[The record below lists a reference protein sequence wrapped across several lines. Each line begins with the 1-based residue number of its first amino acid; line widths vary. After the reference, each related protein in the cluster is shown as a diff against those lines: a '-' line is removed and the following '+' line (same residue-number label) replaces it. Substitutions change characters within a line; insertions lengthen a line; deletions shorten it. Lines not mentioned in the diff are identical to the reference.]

1 MKKILLTA
9 LLAAGVVTSANAV
22 TYAYD
27 VASNYSGSATTG
39 GAYALSSKA
48 NFAIGNTSISSNYKR
63 KGKFYLN
70 AGHGGFESNDR
81 PTPMPLIGEYFYES
95 EGNLDRT
102 KHLQQWI
109 IKNGGQV
116 KMQRTTNTERDDWD
130 LTAIATGSNNYG
142 GYFIS
147 LHSNGANASA
157 NYHVALYKGSNSS
170 NSVGGSER
178 MAYWNSYNSYKNGCL
193 TNYTYSTP
201 RSMADYDL
209 MGWHYGVLRTN
220 TCPGYLVETW
230 FHDYRPESLRFKSS
244 LYNKFLAWQIAVG
257 QLTAPGGSGSLPG
270 CVVGDVRDVTK
281 SCGYTNYT
289 ARGRDAKLA
298 LNDVTVT
305 LSGNGINQTVN
316 TGSKCNGVYAFF
328 VPAGTYTIT
337 VKKTG
342 YKTQTHTLTVSNSKA
357 TQKNIDMVA
366 GTDAGISVDAP
377 NIGYGETPVGNT
389 SAKTLK
395 VTGSSLSSAITV
407 TNSDNTNFSV
417 TPSSLGTTGGTVNIT
432 YKPQAKGSHSTTI
445 TLKSGSYTATCKVTG
460 TAVNPVPTFT
470 EVWNY
475 SETSNKKAAWMAN
488 WTNYRNMAFGNGKLY
503 VVDAA
508 NQVIKIINAQ
518 TGAHIKD
525 MNMTGIKGGDG
536 ALALVDVAYVG
547 GKIVG
552 TNIAIK
558 ADDAATAKKENVLKV
573 YVWDNDDAAPRC
585 ILNTTNLGGMDR
597 VGDAIEI
604 QGNLTTGKICYL
616 GQKAR
621 EITLGTTTETKNCN
635 SIITYAI
642 TNGTVSTTPVVA
654 DIDNF
659 IVGLSPR
666 LIPDGSNFWAVG
678 QNYKPTLLNA
688 SGEVQLNLNADA
700 LKSVQGNDFVK
711 FTFKGDQYAFA
722 TEYDPGT
729 SGDTQSML
737 KNGRA
742 AFLATSGDMS
752 DATRKAYY
760 PSTGLSANTRNGTLS
775 SSICV
780 SVNGDK
786 GIEMW
791 VLVHNQ
797 GIAYYKH
804 GTAATFNPGE
814 TPSEPVT
821 PPTPSEPSVSYSKGL
836 TKIWQNTT
844 KVPGSAAYNG
854 TGPRYAA
861 VSNGNLIVADNA
873 GKSGSGKILK
883 VDENGYSDY
892 YDPTSAISSNYSLTL
907 GSAIA
912 NDDAGNILVNTGFSG
927 ASSGS
932 AFMIISAD
940 LSKTYK
946 LDLAA
951 AGIGGYATGIRTDQI
966 GRIRGNM
973 LSSEGAYFAF
983 VPNSVTYAV
992 VVKVVNGAVDASK
1005 SGVITTGFTSSTVT
1019 DIAQPAYEKVSE
1031 MSNNASSF
1039 YLRSRGVPASVYYEG
1054 AKKYTFSNKTTEGYT
1069 TTNASVEGFDWF
1081 KLGGKS
1087 YFIMP
1092 MTTDG
1097 TTANRGSMFGI
1108 FDQDGNIAAYWSTGQ
1123 KSGLGAASGTFVAV
1137 PNDAYSV
1144 HIYHFVPGTVAE
1156 KLLFAPE
1163 DVTISTG
1170 VEEIATDVEAPVEYY
1185 NLQGVK
1191 VANPAKGLY
1200 IKKQGKKTTKVI
1212 L

>member
-9 LLAAGVVTSANAV
+9 FLAAGVAVSANAV

-27 VASNYSGSATTG
+27 VTANYSGSNTTG
-39 GAYALSSKA
+39 GAYALSSAA
-48 NFAIGNTSISSNYKR
+48 NFSKGNTSISGNYN
-63 KGKFYLN
+63 KGGKYYLN

-116 KMQRTTNTERDDWD
+116 KMQRTTNTEGDDWD
-130 LTAIATGSNNYG
+130 LTAIATASSSYG

-157 NYHVALYKGSNSS
+157 NYHVALYKGSSSTNSI
-170 NSVGGSER
+170 GGSER

-193 TNYTYSTP
+193 SDYTYSTP

-220 TCPGYLVETW
+220 TAPGYLVETW

-270 CVVGDVRDVTK
+270 CIVGDVRDTSK

-289 ARGRDAKLA
+289 TRNRDSKLA

-305 LSGNGINQTVN
+305 LSGNGQTQTVN

-342 YKTQTHTLTVSNSKA
+342 YKTQTKTVTVTNSVA
-357 TQKNIDMVA
+357 TQWNVDMVA
-366 GTDAGISVDAP
+366 GTDTGISVDAP

-460 TAVNPVPTFT
+460 TAINPVPTFT
-470 EVWNY
+470 EGWNY
-475 SETSNKKAAWMAN
+475 SETSGKKAAWMSDY
-488 WTNYRNMAFGNGKLY
+488 TSYRNMAFGNGKLY
-503 VVDAA
+503 VVDVAKG
-508 NQVIKIINAQ
+508 VVKIINAQ
-518 TGAHIKD
+518 TAAHIKD
-525 MNMTGIKGGDG
+525 MNMTGVSGG
-536 ALALVDVAYVG
+536 ALALVDVAYVD
-547 GKIVG
+547 GKLVG
-552 TNIAIK
+552 TGIATK
-558 ADDAATAKKENVLKV
+558 GDDTAKATLKV

-616 GQKAR
+616 GQQSR
-621 EITLGTTTETKNCN
+621 EITLGTTTSTKNCN

-642 TNGTVSTTPVVA
+642 SNGVVSTTPVVA
-654 DIDNF
+654 NIDNF

-780 SVNGDK
+780 SVNGEK

-797 GIAYYKH
+797 GIAYYKY
-804 GTAATFNPGE
+804 GTPATYDPNQTPTEPGTPVNPD
-814 TPSEPVT
+814 
-821 PPTPSEPSVSYSKGL
+821 PTPSTPVDPGVSAPTLKKVWEYTSGLPTATSASVGSTEAAYGTGFNGTVYTVDKV
-836 TKIWQNTT
+836 NTT
-844 KVPGSAAYNG
+844 IWAWTKDQQKVNYASNAAFTG
-854 TGPRYAA
+854 T
-861 VSNGNLIVADNA
+861 
-873 GKSGSGKILK
+873 
-883 VDENGYSDY
+883 
-892 YDPTSAISSNYSLTL
+892 AITC
-907 GSAIA
+907 
-912 NDDAGNILVNTGFSG
+912 DDAGNLLINSG
-927 ASSGS
+927 IYSTSATTWNIVAASSKAVTPITVTFPSDIASGN
-932 AFMIISAD
+932 
-940 LSKTYK
+940 TYHV
-946 LDLAA
+946 
-951 AGIGGYATGIRTDQI
+951 
-966 GRIRGNM
+966 GRVVGNM
-973 LSSEGAYFAF
+973 LSSEGAYVYLTRAGVNKVACVKIANGAF
-983 VPNSVTYAV
+983 VSATSSDAIADLEAAKVQTVSYAQPSMETVAQINAASKPANCFYLHDRSQKNYYSTSGVFMAAPSGSYTTDGGDVVTLSGKTYAMFPMGTAYGSAFSIV
-992 VVKVVNGAVDASK
+992 EKNANEIVAQESN
-1005 SGVITTGFTSSTVT
+1005 TV
-1019 DIAQPAYEKVSE
+1019 ANVAYYQSLVFEKVSE
-1031 MSNNASSF
+1031 TKANI
-1039 YLRSRGVPASVYYEG
+1039 YQYYAG
-1054 AKKYTFSNKTTEGYT
+1054 GKVAMYTFE
-1069 TTNASVEGFDWF
+1069 
-1081 KLGGKS
+1081 
-1087 YFIMP
+1087 
-1092 MTTDG
+1092 
-1097 TTANRGSMFGI
+1097 
-1108 FDQDGNIAAYWSTGQ
+1108 
-1123 KSGLGAASGTFVAV
+1123 
-1137 PNDAYSV
+1137 
-1144 HIYHFVPGTVAE
+1144 VPGDATAIESVDAE
-1156 KLLFAPE
+1156 
-1163 DVTISTG
+1163 VS
-1170 VEEIATDVEAPVEYY
+1170 APVEYY

-1191 VANPAKGLY
+1191 VANPSNGLF
-1200 IKKQGKKTTKVI
+1200 IKKQGNKTTKVI

>member
-9 LLAAGVVTSANAV
+9 FLAAGVAVSANAV

-27 VASNYSGSATTG
+27 VTANYSGSNTTG
-39 GAYALSSKA
+39 GAYALSSAA
-48 NFAIGNTSISSNYKR
+48 NFSKGNTSISGNYN
-63 KGKFYLN
+63 KGGKYYLN

-116 KMQRTTNTERDDWD
+116 KMQRTTNTESDDWD
-130 LTAIATGSNNYG
+130 LTAIATASSSYG

-157 NYHVALYKGSNSS
+157 NYHVALYKGSSSTNSI
-170 NSVGGSER
+170 GGSER

-193 TNYTYSTP
+193 SDYTYSTP

-220 TCPGYLVETW
+220 TAPGYLVETW

-270 CVVGDVRDVTK
+270 CIVGDVRDTSK
-281 SCGYTNYT
+281 SCGYANYT
-289 ARGRDAKLA
+289 TRNRDSKLA

-305 LSGNGINQTVN
+305 LSGNGQTQTVN

-342 YKTQTHTLTVSNSKA
+342 YKTQTHTLTVKNSTA

-389 SAKTLK
+389 SKKTLK
-395 VTGSSLSSAITV
+395 VTGSSLSSNISV

-417 TPSSLGTTGGTVNIT
+417 TPTSLGTSGGNITIT
-432 YKPQAKGSHSTTI
+432 YKPQSKGSHSTTI

-460 TAVNPVPTFT
+460 TAINPVPTFT
-470 EVWNY
+470 EGWNY
-475 SETSNKKAAWMAN
+475 SETSGKKAAWMAN
-488 WTNYRNMAFGNGKLY
+488 YTNYRNMAFGNGKLY
-503 VVDAA
+503 VVDATNA
-508 NQVIKIINAQ
+508 VVKVINAQ
-518 TGAHIKD
+518 TAAHIKD
-525 MNMTGIKGGDG
+525 LNMTGVSGG
-536 ALALVDVAYVG
+536 ALAICDVAYVG

-552 TNIAIK
+552 TNIATNAEGK
-558 ADDAATAKKENVLKV
+558 NTLKV
-573 YVWDNDDAAPRC
+573 YVWDNDDAAPKV
-585 ILNTTNLGGMDR
+585 LLSTTNIGGMDR

-621 EITLGTTTETKNCN
+621 EITLGTTTSTKNCN
-635 SIITYAI
+635 SIVTYAI

-654 DIDNF
+654 NIDNF

-666 LIPDGSNFWAVG
+666 LIPDGNNFWAVG

-700 LKSVQGNDFVK
+700 LQSTQGNDFVK
-711 FTFKGDQYAFA
+711 FTYKGDQYAFA

-729 SGDTQSML
+729 SGDSNTML

-742 AFLATSGDMS
+742 AFLATAGDMS

-760 PSTGLSANTRNGTLS
+760 PSTGLSASTRNKNMA

-780 SVNGDK
+780 NVNGES

-791 VLVHNQ
+791 VLVQFQ

-804 GTAATFNPGE
+804 GTPATYNPGE
-814 TPSEPVT
+814 TPTDPT
-821 PPTPSEPSVSYSKGL
+821 PSDPTPSDPTPSEPGVTAPTL
-836 TKIWQNTT
+836 TKVWEYTSGLPTATSASVGSTEAAYGTGFNGTIYTVDKNNTT
-844 KVPGSAAYNG
+844 IWAWSKDQQKASYATNDAF
-854 TGPRYAA
+854 TG
-861 VSNGNLIVADNA
+861 I
-873 GKSGSGKILK
+873 
-883 VDENGYSDY
+883 
-892 YDPTSAISSNYSLTL
+892 AITC
-907 GSAIA
+907 
-912 NDDAGNILVNTGFSG
+912 DDAGNLLVNSG
-927 ASSGS
+927 IYGTSATNWNIVAASSKAVTPITVTFPSDMASGN
-932 AFMIISAD
+932 A
-940 LSKTYK
+940 YHV
-946 LDLAA
+946 
-951 AGIGGYATGIRTDQI
+951 
-966 GRIRGNM
+966 GRVVGNM
-973 LSSEGAYFAF
+973 LSSEGAYVFLTRASINKVACVKIANGAF
-983 VPNSVTYAV
+983 VSAT
-992 VVKVVNGAVDASK
+992 ASD
-1005 SGVITTGFTSSTVT
+1005 VITDVATDKVTTVAY
-1019 DIAQPAYEKVSE
+1019 AQPAKEKVSE
-1031 MSNNASSF
+1031 INANSF
-1039 YLRSRGVPASVYYEG
+1039 YFRERGLKNYYQTSGVFMTAPSGSYSTDGGDVVTLSGKTYAMFPMGSGAYGSAFSIVEKSADEIVAQESNTVSSVAYYQSLVFEKVSETKANIYQYYAG
-1054 AKKYTFSNKTTEGYT
+1054 GKVAMYTFE
-1069 TTNASVEGFDWF
+1069 
-1081 KLGGKS
+1081 
-1087 YFIMP
+1087 
-1092 MTTDG
+1092 
-1097 TTANRGSMFGI
+1097 
-1108 FDQDGNIAAYWSTGQ
+1108 
-1123 KSGLGAASGTFVAV
+1123 
-1137 PNDAYSV
+1137 
-1144 HIYHFVPGTVAE
+1144 VPGDATAIESVDAE
-1156 KLLFAPE
+1156 
-1163 DVTISTG
+1163 VS
-1170 VEEIATDVEAPVEYY
+1170 APVEYY

-1191 VANPAKGLY
+1191 VANPSNGLF
-1200 IKKQGKKTTKVI
+1200 IKKQGNKTTKVI

>member
-27 VASNYSGSATTG
+27 VASNYSGSNTTG

-48 NFAIGNTSISSNYKR
+48 NFAVGNTSISSNYKR
-63 KGKFYLN
+63 NGKFYLN

-116 KMQRTTNTERDDWD
+116 KMQRTTNTESDDWD

-342 YKTQTHTLTVSNSKA
+342 YKTQTKTVTVTNSAA
-357 TQKNIDMVA
+357 TQWNVDMVA

-525 MNMTGIKGGDG
+525 MNMTGVKGGDG

-573 YVWDNDDAAPRC
+573 YVWDNDDAAPKV
-585 ILNTTNLGGMDR
+585 LLSTTNLGGMDR

-616 GQKAR
+616 GQQSR
-621 EITLGTTTETKNCN
+621 EITLGTTTSTENCN

-642 TNGTVSTTPVVA
+642 SNGVVSTTPVVA
-654 DIDNF
+654 NIDNF

-780 SVNGDK
+780 SVNGEK

-804 GTAATFNPGE
+804 GTPATYNPGE
-814 TPSEPVT
+814 TPS
-821 PPTPSEPSVSYSKGL
+821 TPSEPSTPVTPPATPGVSAPTLTQVWEHTSGL
-836 TKIWQNTT
+836 PTANSSSL
-844 KVPGSAAYNG
+844 GSIEAAYGTGFNG
-854 TGPRYAA
+854 TVYTVNKNDNTIYAW
-861 VSNGNLIVADNA
+861 SKDQQKVAYANNA
-873 GKSGSGKILK
+873 NFTG
-883 VDENGYSDY
+883 V
-892 YDPTSAISSNYSLTL
+892 AITC
-907 GSAIA
+907 
-912 NDDAGNILVNTGFSG
+912 DDAGNLLVNTGIYTSSATAWNIVAASNKAVTPITVTFPSDIASG
-927 ASSGS
+927 N
-932 AFMIISAD
+932 
-940 LSKTYK
+940 TYHV
-946 LDLAA
+946 
-951 AGIGGYATGIRTDQI
+951 
-966 GRIRGNM
+966 GRIVGNM
-973 LSSEGAYFAF
+973 LSSEGAYVYLTRAAINKVACVKIVNGAIAAVTSSDAINGVEAAQVQTVSYAQPSMETVAQINASSKPANCFYFRDRALKNYFTTSATSFAAPSSAYLTDGGDVVTLSGKTYAMF
-983 VPNSVTYAV
+983 PSGNGASVHGSAFSIVETSSKEVVAEEKNSVTSV
-992 VVKVVNGAVDASK
+992 
-1005 SGVITTGFTSSTVT
+1005 
-1019 DIAQPAYEKVSE
+1019 AYYQSLVFEKVSE
-1031 MSNNASSF
+1031 TKANI
-1039 YLRSRGVPASVYYEG
+1039 YQYYAG
-1054 AKKYTFSNKTTEGYT
+1054 GKVAMYTFE
-1069 TTNASVEGFDWF
+1069 
-1081 KLGGKS
+1081 
-1087 YFIMP
+1087 
-1092 MTTDG
+1092 
-1097 TTANRGSMFGI
+1097 
-1108 FDQDGNIAAYWSTGQ
+1108 
-1123 KSGLGAASGTFVAV
+1123 
-1137 PNDAYSV
+1137 
-1144 HIYHFVPGTVAE
+1144 VPGDLTGIESVGAE
-1156 KLLFAPE
+1156 
-1163 DVTISTG
+1163 
-1170 VEEIATDVEAPVEYY
+1170 DVEAPVEYY

>member
-9 LLAAGVVTSANAV
+9 FLAAGVAVSANAV

-27 VASNYSGSATTG
+27 VTANYSGSNTTG
-39 GAYALSSKA
+39 GAYALSSAA
-48 NFAIGNTSISSNYKR
+48 NFSKGNTSINGNYN
-63 KGKFYLN
+63 KGGKYYLN

-116 KMQRTTNTERDDWD
+116 KMQRTTNTESDDWD
-130 LTAIATGSNNYG
+130 LTAIATASSSYG

-157 NYHVALYKGSNSS
+157 NYHVALYKGSSSTNSI
-170 NSVGGSER
+170 GGSER

-193 TNYTYSTP
+193 SDYTYSTP

-220 TCPGYLVETW
+220 TAPGYLVETW

-270 CVVGDVRDVTK
+270 CIVGDVRDTSK

-289 ARGRDAKLA
+289 TRNRDSKLA

-305 LSGNGINQTVN
+305 LSGNGQTQTVN

-342 YKTQTHTLTVSNSKA
+342 YKTQTKTVTVTNSAA
-357 TQKNIDMVA
+357 TQWNVDMVA

-389 SAKTLK
+389 SKKTLK
-395 VTGSSLSSAITV
+395 VTGSSLSSNISV

-417 TPSSLGTTGGTVNIT
+417 TPTSLGTSGGTINIT
-432 YKPQAKGSHSTTI
+432 FKPQSKGSHSTTI

-460 TAVNPVPTFT
+460 TAINPVPTFT
-470 EVWNY
+470 EGWNY
-475 SETSNKKAAWMAN
+475 SETSGKKAAWMAN
-488 WTNYRNMAFGNGKLY
+488 YTNYRNMAFGNGKLY
-503 VVDAA
+503 VVDATNA
-508 NQVIKIINAQ
+508 VVKVINAQ
-518 TGAHIKD
+518 TAAHIKD
-525 MNMTGIKGGDG
+525 LNMTGVSGG
-536 ALALVDVAYVG
+536 ALALVDVAYVD
-547 GKIVG
+547 GKLVG
-552 TNIAIK
+552 TGIATK
-558 ADDAATAKKENVLKV
+558 GDDTAKATLKV

-616 GQKAR
+616 GQQSR
-621 EITLGTTTETKNCN
+621 EITLGTTTSTKNCN

-642 TNGTVSTTPVVA
+642 SNGVVSTTPVVA
-654 DIDNF
+654 NIDNF

-780 SVNGDK
+780 SVNGEK

-804 GTAATFNPGE
+804 GTPATYDPNQTPTEPE
-814 TPSEPVT
+814 TPVNPD
-821 PPTPSEPSVSYSKGL
+821 PTPSTPGESYSKGL
-836 TKIWQNTT
+836 TKVWQNTS
-844 KVPGSAAYNG
+844 KVPGTAAG
-854 TGPRYAA
+854 GDIRFAA
-861 VSNGNLIVADNA
+861 VSNGKLIANDKAN
-873 GKSGSGKILK
+873 KKII
-883 VDENGYSDY
+883 EITETGYSDY
-892 YDPTSAISSNYSLTL
+892 KDMSSVSLGTGISA
-907 GSAIA
+907 
-912 NDDAGNILVNTGFSG
+912 DDAGNILVNTGFSAVG
-927 ASSGS
+927 SGQN
-932 AFMIISAD
+932 FVVVSAD
-940 LSKTYK
+940 LSKTYN
-946 LDLAA
+946 LDLSTISGYTAA
-951 AGIGGYATGIRTDQI
+951 RVDQV

-973 LSSEGAYFAF
+973 LSSEGGYFTILPSGAAQ
-983 VPNSVTYAV
+983 VV
-992 VVKVVNGAVDASK
+992 VVKVANGAIAGSK
-1005 SGVITTGFTSSTVT
+1005 LVTTGFSNTTS

-1031 MSNNASSF
+1031 MASNMDKS
-1039 YLRSRGVPASVYYEG
+1039 YVVRRRGVPGSVYTWASSSASVMDKGYS
-1054 AKKYTFSNKTTEGYT
+1054 FTTADGGLT
-1069 TTNASVEGFDWF
+1069 TANASVEGFDWF

-1097 TTANRGSMFGI
+1097 TTGTRGSNFAI
-1108 FDQDGNIAAYWSTGQ
+1108 FDQDGTCVATWTTGQ
-1123 KSGLGAASGTFVAV
+1123 KAGLGAAMGSFIVV
-1137 PNDAYSV
+1137 PADDYSV
-1144 HIYHFVPGTVAE
+1144 FIYHFVPGTVAE
-1156 KLLFAPE
+1156 KLRFAIQ
-1163 DVTISTG
+1163 DVLSGIES
-1170 VEEIATDVEAPVEYY
+1170 VELEEVEAPVEYY
-1185 NLQGVK
+1185 NLQGVR
-1191 VANPAKGLY
+1191 VQNPENGLY
-1200 IKKQGKKTTKVI
+1200 IKRQGNKVTKVI

>member
-63 KGKFYLN
+63 NGKFYLN
-70 AGHGGFESNDR
+70 AGHGGFDSNDR

-116 KMQRTTNTERDDWD
+116 KMQRTTNTESDDWD

-230 FHDYRPESLRFKSS
+230 FHDYRPESLRMKSS

-257 QLTAPGGSGSLPG
+257 NLTAPGGSGSLPG

-305 LSGNGINQTVN
+305 LSGNGQTQTVN

-342 YKTQTHTLTVSNSKA
+342 YKTKTKTVTVTNSAA
-357 TQKNIDMVA
+357 TQWNVDMVA

-470 EVWNY
+470 EGWNY
-475 SETSNKKAAWMAN
+475 SETSGKKAAWMSDY
-488 WTNYRNMAFGNGKLY
+488 TSYRNMAFGNGKLY
-503 VVDAA
+503 VVDVAKG
-508 NQVIKIINAQ
+508 VVKIINAQ
-518 TGAHIKD
+518 TAAHIKD
-525 MNMTGIKGGDG
+525 MNMTGVSGG
-536 ALALVDVAYVG
+536 ALALVDVAYVD
-547 GKIVG
+547 GKLVG
-552 TNIAIK
+552 TGIATK
-558 ADDAATAKKENVLKV
+558 GDDTAKATLKV

-635 SIITYAI
+635 SSITYAI

-780 SVNGDK
+780 SVNGEK

-797 GIAYYKH
+797 GIAYYKY
-804 GTAATFNPGE
+804 GTPATYDPNQTPTEPGTPVNPD
-814 TPSEPVT
+814 
-821 PPTPSEPSVSYSKGL
+821 PTPSTPVDPGVSAPTLKKVWEYTSGLPTATSASVGSTEAAYGTGFNGTVYTVDKV
-836 TKIWQNTT
+836 NTT
-844 KVPGSAAYNG
+844 IWAWNSSQQKVNYASNAAFTG
-854 TGPRYAA
+854 T
-861 VSNGNLIVADNA
+861 
-873 GKSGSGKILK
+873 
-883 VDENGYSDY
+883 
-892 YDPTSAISSNYSLTL
+892 AITC
-907 GSAIA
+907 
-912 NDDAGNILVNTGFSG
+912 DDAGNLLVNSG
-927 ASSGS
+927 IYSTSATTWNIVAASSKAVTPITVTFPSDIASGN
-932 AFMIISAD
+932 
-940 LSKTYK
+940 TYHV
-946 LDLAA
+946 
-951 AGIGGYATGIRTDQI
+951 
-966 GRIRGNM
+966 GRVVGNM
-973 LSSEGAYFAF
+973 LSSEGAYVYLTRAGVNKVACVKIANGAF
-983 VPNSVTYAV
+983 VSATSSDAIADLEAAKVTTVSYAQPSLETVAQINAASKPANCFYLHDRSQKNYYSTSGVFMAAPSGSYTTDGGDVVTLSGKTYAMFPMGTAYGSAFSIV
-992 VVKVVNGAVDASK
+992 EK
-1005 SGVITTGFTSSTVT
+1005 SANEIVAQESNTV
-1019 DIAQPAYEKVSE
+1019 ANVAYYQSLVFEKVSE
-1031 MSNNASSF
+1031 TKANI
-1039 YLRSRGVPASVYYEG
+1039 YQYYAG
-1054 AKKYTFSNKTTEGYT
+1054 GKVAMYTFE
-1069 TTNASVEGFDWF
+1069 
-1081 KLGGKS
+1081 
-1087 YFIMP
+1087 
-1092 MTTDG
+1092 
-1097 TTANRGSMFGI
+1097 
-1108 FDQDGNIAAYWSTGQ
+1108 
-1123 KSGLGAASGTFVAV
+1123 
-1137 PNDAYSV
+1137 
-1144 HIYHFVPGTVAE
+1144 VPGDATAIESVDAE
-1156 KLLFAPE
+1156 
-1163 DVTISTG
+1163 VS
-1170 VEEIATDVEAPVEYY
+1170 APVEYY

-1191 VANPAKGLY
+1191 VANPSNGLF
-1200 IKKQGKKTTKVI
+1200 IKKQGNKTTKVI

>member
-63 KGKFYLN
+63 NGKFYLN
-70 AGHGGFESNDR
+70 AGHGGFDSNDR

-116 KMQRTTNTERDDWD
+116 KMQRTTNTESDDWD

-230 FHDYRPESLRFKSS
+230 FHDYRPESLRMKSS

-257 QLTAPGGSGSLPG
+257 NLTAPGGSGSLPG

-305 LSGNGINQTVN
+305 LSGNGQTQTVN

-342 YKTQTHTLTVSNSKA
+342 YKTKTKTVTVTNSAA
-357 TQKNIDMVA
+357 TQWNVDMVA

-470 EVWNY
+470 EGWNY
-475 SETSNKKAAWMAN
+475 SETSGKKAAWMSDY
-488 WTNYRNMAFGNGKLY
+488 TSYRNMAFGNGKLY
-503 VVDAA
+503 VVDVAKG
-508 NQVIKIINAQ
+508 VVKIINAQ
-518 TGAHIKD
+518 TAAHIKD
-525 MNMTGIKGGDG
+525 MNMTGVSGG
-536 ALALVDVAYVG
+536 ALALVDVAYVD
-547 GKIVG
+547 GKLVG
-552 TNIAIK
+552 TGIATK
-558 ADDAATAKKENVLKV
+558 GDDTAKATLKV

-780 SVNGDK
+780 SVNGEK

-797 GIAYYKH
+797 GIAYYKY
-804 GTAATFNPGE
+804 GTPATYDPNQTPTEPGTPVNPD
-814 TPSEPVT
+814 
-821 PPTPSEPSVSYSKGL
+821 PTPSTPVDPGVSAPTLKKVWEYTSGLPTATSASVGSTEAAYGTGFNGTVYTVDKV
-836 TKIWQNTT
+836 NTT
-844 KVPGSAAYNG
+844 IWAWNSSQQKVNYASNAAFTG
-854 TGPRYAA
+854 T
-861 VSNGNLIVADNA
+861 
-873 GKSGSGKILK
+873 
-883 VDENGYSDY
+883 
-892 YDPTSAISSNYSLTL
+892 AITC
-907 GSAIA
+907 
-912 NDDAGNILVNTGFSG
+912 DDAGNLLVNSG
-927 ASSGS
+927 IYSTSATTWNIVAASSKAVTPITVTFPSDIASGN
-932 AFMIISAD
+932 
-940 LSKTYK
+940 TYHV
-946 LDLAA
+946 
-951 AGIGGYATGIRTDQI
+951 
-966 GRIRGNM
+966 GRVVGNM
-973 LSSEGAYFAF
+973 LSSEGAYVYLTRAGVNKVACVKIANGAF
-983 VPNSVTYAV
+983 VSATSSDAIADLEAAKVTTVSYAQPSLETVAQINAASKPANCFYLHDRSQKNYYSTSGVFMAAPSGSYTTDGGDVVTLSGKTYAMFPMGTAYGSAFSIV
-992 VVKVVNGAVDASK
+992 EK
-1005 SGVITTGFTSSTVT
+1005 SANEIVAQESNTV
-1019 DIAQPAYEKVSE
+1019 ANVAYYQSLVFEKVSE
-1031 MSNNASSF
+1031 TKANI
-1039 YLRSRGVPASVYYEG
+1039 YQYYAG
-1054 AKKYTFSNKTTEGYT
+1054 GKVAMYTFE
-1069 TTNASVEGFDWF
+1069 
-1081 KLGGKS
+1081 
-1087 YFIMP
+1087 
-1092 MTTDG
+1092 
-1097 TTANRGSMFGI
+1097 
-1108 FDQDGNIAAYWSTGQ
+1108 
-1123 KSGLGAASGTFVAV
+1123 
-1137 PNDAYSV
+1137 
-1144 HIYHFVPGTVAE
+1144 VPGDATAIESVDAE
-1156 KLLFAPE
+1156 
-1163 DVTISTG
+1163 VS
-1170 VEEIATDVEAPVEYY
+1170 APVEYY

-1191 VANPAKGLY
+1191 VANPSNGLF
-1200 IKKQGKKTTKVI
+1200 IKKQGNKTTKVI

>member
-9 LLAAGVVTSANAV
+9 FLAAGVAVSANAV

-27 VASNYSGSATTG
+27 VTANYSGSNTTG
-39 GAYALSSKA
+39 GAYALSSAA
-48 NFAIGNTSISSNYKR
+48 NFSKGNTSISGNYN
-63 KGKFYLN
+63 KGGKYYLN

-116 KMQRTTNTERDDWD
+116 KMQRTTNTESDDWD
-130 LTAIATGSNNYG
+130 LTAIATASSNYG

-157 NYHVALYKGSNSS
+157 NYHVALYKGSSSTNSI
-170 NSVGGSER
+170 GGSER

-193 TNYTYSTP
+193 SDYTYSTP

-220 TCPGYLVETW
+220 TAPGYLVETW
-230 FHDYRPESLRFKSS
+230 FHDYRPESLRMKSS

-257 QLTAPGGSGSLPG
+257 NLTAPGGSGSLPG
-270 CVVGDVRDVTK
+270 CIVGDVRDTSK

-289 ARGRDAKLA
+289 TRNRDSKLA

-305 LSGNGINQTVN
+305 LSGNGQTQTVN

-342 YKTQTHTLTVSNSKA
+342 YKTQTKTVTVTNSAA
-357 TQKNIDMVA
+357 TQWNVDMVA

-389 SAKTLK
+389 SGKTLK
-395 VTGSSLSSAITV
+395 VTGSSLSSNITV

-417 TPSSLGTTGGTVNIT
+417 TPTSLGTSGGTINIT
-432 YKPQAKGSHSTTI
+432 FKPQSKGSHSTTI

-460 TAVNPVPTFT
+460 TAINPVPTFT
-470 EVWNY
+470 EGWNY
-475 SETSNKKAAWMAN
+475 SETSGKKAAWMSDY
-488 WTNYRNMAFGNGKLY
+488 TSYRNMAFGNGKLY
-503 VVDAA
+503 VVDVAKG
-508 NQVIKIINAQ
+508 VVKIINAQ
-518 TGAHIKD
+518 TAAHIKD
-525 MNMTGIKGGDG
+525 MNMTGVSGG
-536 ALALVDVAYVG
+536 ALALVDVAYVD
-547 GKIVG
+547 GKLVG
-552 TNIAIK
+552 TGIATK
-558 ADDAATAKKENVLKV
+558 GDDTAKATLKV

-616 GQKAR
+616 GQQSR
-621 EITLGTTTETKNCN
+621 EITLGTTTSTKNCN

-642 TNGTVSTTPVVA
+642 SNGVVSTTPVVA
-654 DIDNF
+654 NIDNF

-780 SVNGDK
+780 SVNGEK

-804 GTAATFNPGE
+804 GTPATYNPGE

-821 PPTPSEPSVSYSKGL
+821 PPTPSEPSVSYSKGI
-836 TKIWQNTT
+836 TKVWQNTT
-844 KVPGSAAYNG
+844 KVPGSAAAAA
-854 TGPRYAA
+854 TDVRYAA
-861 VSNGNLIVADNA
+861 VSNGNLIVADRNT
-873 GKSGSGKILK
+873 GKIVK
-883 VDENGYSDY
+883 VTETGYSDY
-892 YDPTSAISSNYSLTL
+892 YDPSAAITANYGKALASAIT
-907 GSAIA
+907 A
-912 NDDAGNILVNTGFSG
+912 DDAGNILVNSG
-927 ASSGS
+927 WAVVGSGTS
-932 AFMIISAD
+932 FTIISAD

-951 AGIGGYATGIRTDQI
+951 AGIKGYETGVRTDQI